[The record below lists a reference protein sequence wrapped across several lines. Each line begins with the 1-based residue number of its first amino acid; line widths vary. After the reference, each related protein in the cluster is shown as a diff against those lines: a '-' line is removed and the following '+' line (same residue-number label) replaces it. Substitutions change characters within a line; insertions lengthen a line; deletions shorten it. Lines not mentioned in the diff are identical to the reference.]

1 MNLKIRPFRKTLNEI
16 EIEGVIEGEQFR
28 LRLFG
33 RTYPVTTST
42 VSVDKH
48 GPFAFIDEIERPVN
62 FGYTLQIEVEP
73 DEDVP
78 PGCRIAIFRDKTAQV
93 REVLRHEGIDPD
105 SGNLVGTASDGVY
118 VYFNSWGIIHG
129 WSESLPPPIPAD
141 NYDM

>member
-1 MNLKIRPFRKTLNEI
+1 MNLKIRPFKKTLNEI

-42 VSVDKH
+42 VGVDEH

-73 DEDVP
+73 DEDAP

-93 REVLRHEGIDPD
+93 REVLRHKGIDPD

-118 VYFNSWGIIHG
+118 VYFNSWGIIDG
-129 WSESLPPPIPAD
+129 WGESLPPPIPAD